1 MHVEFNML
9 LTLELEKFLTVD
21 DSTAPPP
28 PDAPPMP
35 SRDASETPER
45 CT

>member
-21 DSTAPPP
+21 DSTTLPP
-28 PDAPPMP
+28 PDTPPAPGG
-35 SRDASETPER
+35 DASKMPEH
-45 CT
+45 CA